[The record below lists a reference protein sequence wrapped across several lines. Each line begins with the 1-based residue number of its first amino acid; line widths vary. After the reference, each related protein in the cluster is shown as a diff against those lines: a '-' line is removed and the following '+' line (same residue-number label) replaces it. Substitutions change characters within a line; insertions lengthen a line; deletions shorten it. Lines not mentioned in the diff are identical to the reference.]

1 MIVKNSK
8 NSRVA
13 RLIESLK
20 SKMEFN
26 EMSPIYIPQPLRVKD
41 GVASIS
47 KETLQSRWEYLGSLL
62 NLSFYW
68 NHSTDTIVGGKFL
81 DDGSRLVGAICIE
94 ISDEEYDF
102 LPFKENY
109 IQIGLV
115 NVSKKF
121 SDRGLARETYIWL
134 TEKVTIVS
142 DTEQYFGGRK
152 IWESIAKDKRINVYV
167 WNGNTMDW
175 FRDDTGKAI
184 RFNGKNIE
192 PNEIWGTEYEEK
204 ILLVAT
210 REEIK

>member
-1 MIVKNSK
+1 MLVKNTKS
-8 NSRVA
+8 SRVA
-13 RLIESLK
+13 KLIESLK
-20 SKMEFN
+20 SKRELN
-26 EMSPIYIPQPLRVKD
+26 EMSPIYVPQILKVKD

-47 KETLQSRWEYLGSLL
+47 KEALQSRWEYLGDMM

-68 NHSTDTIVGGKFL
+68 NHTSDTIVGGKFL
-81 DDGSRLVGAICIE
+81 EDNSKLIGAICIE
-94 ISDEEYDF
+94 ISDEDYDF
-102 LPFKENY
+102 LPFKDNY

-121 SDRGLARETYIWL
+121 SDKGLARETYIWL
-134 TEKVTIVS
+134 TEKMTVIS

-152 IWESIAKDKRINVYV
+152 IWESLAKDERINVYI
-167 WNGNTMDW
+167 WNGNTLDW
-175 FRDDTGKAI
+175 FRDANGKAI

-192 PNEIWGTEYEEK
+192 PDKIWGAEYEEK